1 MVRYVLTIGFCC
13 LLLWV
18 STACAPGHN
27 GPEALSEHGYRVS
40 LHVSDPLIRLGP
52 AGPAIPNT
60 AAVVVRVR
68 DAQGQP
74 VDGIAVV
81 FSVEPSWTQ
90 NASFTPAEALT
101 RNGQARSIFRAN
113 TTGVVPIMA
122 RADNVTRTAH
132 ITVAGRPSPPD
143 NGSWLVPSWPDD
155 RAKVWSMLAL
165 AHTGQE

>member
-1 MVRYVLTIGFCC
+1 MVRYALVSFCC
-13 LLLWV
+13 LLLWM

-27 GPEALSEHGYRVS
+27 GPAALSEHGYRVS
-40 LHVSDPLIRLGP
+40 LHISDTLIRLGP
-52 AGPAIPNT
+52 GGPGLPNT
-60 AAVVVRVR
+60 AEVVVRVR

-101 RNGQARSIFRAN
+101 RHGQARSIFQAN

-122 RADNVTRTAH
+122 RADNVTRVAH
-132 ITVAGRPSPPD
+132 ITVASRPSPPD
-143 NGSWLVPSWPDD
+143 NSSWLVPSWPGD
-155 RAKVWSMLAL
+155 RAGGWGRLAL
-165 AHTGQE
+165 AYTGQE